1 MDFEKTKRRMGD
13 QWEYGVGF
21 WAFGGVM
28 IGFSVVGIFF
38 TVKNQV
44 LIREE
49 KRFRDLSGR
58 ELKGSDIRAPGEAGQ
73 G

>member
-1 MDFEKTKRRMGD
+1 MDFEKTKRRMGG
-13 QWEYGVGF
+13 QWEYGPGF
-21 WAFGGVM
+21 WAFSGVM

-44 LIREE
+44 LIGKE
-49 KRFRDLSGR
+49 KRFGDLSAR
-58 ELKGSDIRAPGEAGQ
+58 ELKGSDLRAPGEAGQ